1 MPDAVLE
8 LHKDNFFPQLFANDP
23 VEVRRVTSTS
33 SRFAAFLWQGIG
45 GPAAEARENWNLEDW
60 QAHLANPMA
69 EFYAVY
75 CDGEPAGCFEIARA
89 RRLMQARGGMARVT
103 ALGLLPEFSDDE
115 LGPGLL
121 TRVVEKV
128 LATGADSV
136 SIQPGHLNDGRVLNL
151 FRSQGFVS
159 RVS

>member
-1 MPDAVLE
+1 MANAVLE
-8 LHKDNFFPQLFANDP
+8 LHKDNFFPRLFANDRI
-23 VEVRRVTSTS
+23 EVRRVTSTS
-33 SRFAAFLWQGIG
+33 GRFAAFLWQGIG
-45 GPAAEARENWNLEDW
+45 GPAAHARENWSLADW

-75 CDGEPAGCFEIARA
+75 CDGEPAGCFEVARA
-89 RRLMQARGGMARVT
+89 RRLMQARGGTARVT
-103 ALGLLPEFSDDE
+103 ALGLLPEFAEDE
-115 LGPGLL
+115 LGPSLL

-128 LATGADSV
+128 LATGADTV
-136 SIQPGHLNDGRVLNL
+136 SIQPDQFSEGSVLNL